1 MSVKV
6 SSWVWHD
13 DATAEINGNE
23 MILLLALADVADD
36 NGRCRYLPEDDSLTY
51 DALSRKVR
59 VDRRTIER
67 LIPKLRSRGLL
78 AQTKGAKG
86 RPNEFE
92 IRVPWARRSADN
104 LSGNVTDS
112 PTGGQ
117 DSPTPEATFADNGGV
132 RPSYRR
138 TDVRD
143 VSTSD
148 VASDALPAKYPAE
161 VYHLCNV
168 LADAVKANGHK
179 VGVVGVT
186 WWAACERLM
195 RLDGYSVEQID
206 WMIRWATSDEFWS
219 ANIRSMPTL
228 REKFSTLVAQAKRRR
243 RATPDERF
251 QESADRGA
259 RLQALVEQQGL
270 AS

>member
-36 NGRCRYLPEDDSLTY
+36 NGRCRYLPEDDALTY

-92 IRVPWARRSADN
+92 IRVPWARKSADN
-104 LSGNVTDS
+104 LSGNVADS
-112 PTGGQ
+112 PTSVQ
-117 DSPTPEATFADNGGV
+117 DSPTTETAFPDNGGV

-143 VSTSD
+143 VSLSPDESD
-148 VASDALPAKYPAE
+148 DPVLIPDDWRPNQGHIDKAASLHLDVVREYQRFREHAEREHRRLKNWNTGFTNWLRKSAEFAQKRSGSAPRAL
-161 VYHLCNV
+161 
-168 LADAVKANGHK
+168 G
-179 VGVVGVT
+179 
-186 WWAACERLM
+186 RL
-195 RLDGYSVEQID
+195 S
-206 WMIRWATSDEFWS
+206 
-219 ANIRSMPTL
+219 
-228 REKFSTLVAQAKRRR
+228 
-243 RATPDERF
+243 PDERLR
-251 QESADRGA
+251 EGIERGA
-259 RLQALVEQQGL
+259 RLQALADAQQKGI